1 MTSDLSSERRTKPA
15 TLPPTLP
22 AAVPVL
28 LSFLAGYV
36 DSCTFL
42 ALFGLFV
49 AQVTGSFVVVGT
61 QFVARQDGAAVK
73 LSAIPVFFLAALAT
87 TVLVRHGGR
96 RALPTCLAIEA
107 ALLAGLMACW
117 LGWGPFGD
125 PDAPSVLAASLFG
138 LAAMGVQSALVR
150 LVAKG
155 FPSTN
160 VMTMNTTQLAIDT
173 AELAMTW
180 RAARR
185 APADAA
191 ITAEYAQVRGRLR
204 VLWPI
209 VLTFV
214 VGTVTGAAAYARFDL
229 WCILVAIAL
238 ASALA
243 AWAHLRDAPA

>member
-1 MTSDLSSERRTKPA
+1 MTSDLSSAQPANPAKPA
-15 TLPPTLP
+15 TLP

-61 QFVARQDGAAVK
+61 QLVARQEGAAIK

-87 TVLVRHGGR
+87 TVLVRHAGR
-96 RALPTCLAIEA
+96 RALPTCLALEA
-107 ALLAGLMACW
+107 ALLAGLLACW
-117 LGWGPFGD
+117 LRWGPFSN

-138 LAAMGVQSALVR
+138 LAAMGVQSTLVR

-155 FPSTN
+155 FPSTS
-160 VMTMNTTQLAIDT
+160 VMTTNTTQLAIDT

-185 APADAA
+185 APGDAA
-191 ITAEYAQVRGRLR
+191 IAAEHARVKGRMR

-209 VLTFV
+209 VLTFM
-214 VGTVTGAAAYARFDL
+214 VGTVIGAAAYARFDL
-229 WCILVAIAL
+229 WCILLAIAL
-238 ASALA
+238 AGALA
-243 AWAHLRDAPA
+243 CWAHLRGGEGP